1 MSPLVVWT
9 VVALVIIPIIALSVY
24 AVVDLARRD
33 DVPAGRKAAWIAA
46 VAFVPLLGGGLYLIF
61 RPMRPEDIRGFG
73 RRRRQ
78 QQQVQRLLGNEDD
91 AAREEDGA
99 V

>member
-46 VAFVPLLGGGLYLIF
+46 VAFVPLLGAGSNN
-61 RPMRPEDIRGFG
+61 RCSASSATRTTPPA
-73 RRRRQ
+73 RRTAPSSR
-78 QQQVQRLLGNEDD
+78 
-91 AAREEDGA
+91 
-99 V
+99 